1 MCMVKGGKNGSNT
14 FGEGWGTFP
23 PTFLP
28 PKGRIWGDGGGVR
41 RPAVTPGRALVGE
54 E

>member
-1 MCMVKGGKNGSNT
+1 MCTVKGGKNGSNT

-23 PTFLP
+23 PTFP
-28 PKGRIWGDGGGVR
+28 HPKGRIWRDLGGGMFPPTV
-41 RPAVTPGRALVGE
+41 ALVWE